1 MALDLARD
9 LNEAQL
15 AAVEYIGGPEL
26 VIAGAGSGKTRVIT
40 YKIAYLLEKGYS
52 PYGIM
57 ALTFTNKAANEMRER
72 VCAMVGEEVASK
84 LWMGTFHSIFARI
97 LRRHAEL
104 IGYKS
109 NFTIYDSADSKSLI
123 SSIIKELKLDS
134 KTYRPGQV
142 AADISQ
148 AKNNLYSPEDYA
160 ADETIAQGNRYTHT
174 PEMPRIYTMY
184 RDRCRVAGAMDFD
197 DLLFYINV
205 LFRDNPDILAKYK
218 EYFKYIL
225 VDEYQD
231 TNFAQHV
238 IIRQL
243 CAPDGRL
250 CVVGDDAQ
258 SIYAFRGA
266 NIRNILDLKK
276 TFPSLRTFKL
286 EENYR
291 STKNILAAANSLIA
305 ANVEQIKKNIYSNNE
320 VGERVEVLQAYNDY
334 EEAYAIA
341 SRAMQVRRKYHL
353 NYNDIAVLY
362 RTNAQSRVLEEA
374 LRARSIPY
382 RIYGGLAF
390 YQRKEIKDAVAF
402 FRLSINPD
410 DDEALT
416 RVVNV
421 PKRGIG
427 DTTVGKLRTAA
438 IEHRVSIYTVMCDPE
453 AYGVKITK
461 GTLAKLDAFTGMVQ
475 DFADKNAG
483 TEADELAA
491 HIIETT
497 GLLKQYISDNTPEC
511 VSKRENLYEL
521 MNAVKAFSARM
532 RVDMETPTMT
542 DFLAETSLLSETD
555 SEDGVTDCVTLMTI
569 HSAKGLEFDAV
580 FVAGAEEKLLPSE
593 KCRTAAEVE
602 EERRLMYVAI
612 TRAKQFC
619 MISFATQRTL
629 NGNSGPS
636 AHSRFLSD
644 IDPRYLDKAKGTRIA
659 GKSSSTQPNVRSESS
674 RTSRLIERPSQSK
687 PSVSVRQPVV
697 AEKVTASRT
706 IGITQTPKAQA
717 AATSGDFVC
726 HTLSELKEGM
736 RIDHSSHHQGTIEK
750 IDASGMDAKIVVT
763 FDADGTSRTLLL
775 KFARFKIIQ

>member
-1 MALDLARD
+1 MTLDLARD

-57 ALTFTNKAANEMRER
+57 ALTFTNKAAHEMRER
-72 VCAMVGEEVASK
+72 VCAMVGEEIASK

-142 AADISQ
+142 ASDISQ

-160 ADETIAQGNRYTHT
+160 ADEAIAQGNRYTHT

-305 ANVEQIKKNIYSNNE
+305 ANVEQIKKTIYSNNE

-497 GLLKQYISDNTPEC
+497 GLLKQYISDNEC
-511 VSKRENLYEL
+511 VSQRENLYEL

-532 RVDMETPTMT
+532 RVDMETPSMT

-659 GKSSSTQPNVRSESS
+659 GKSSSTQPNVRSESP
-674 RTSRLIERPSQSK
+674 RTSPLIERPSQSK
-687 PSVSVRQPVV
+687 PSVTVRQPIV

-717 AATSGDFVC
+717 AGASGDFVC
-726 HTLSELKEGM
+726 HTVSELKEGM
-736 RIDHSSHHQGTIEK
+736 RIDHSSHHQGMIEK

-763 FDADGTSRTLLL
+763 FDADGMSRTLLL

>member
-40 YKIAYLLEKGYS
+40 YKIAHLLEKGYS

-142 AADISQ
+142 ASDISQ

-160 ADETIAQGNRYTHT
+160 ADEAIAQGNRYTHT

-276 TFPSLRTFKL
+276 TFPSLRTYKL

-305 ANVEQIKKNIYSNNE
+305 ANVDQIKKTIYSNNE

-438 IEHRVSIYTVMCDPE
+438 IEHRVSIYTVMCEPE

-659 GKSSSTQPNVRSESS
+659 GKSSATQPNVRTES
-674 RTSRLIERPSQSK
+674 RRIERPSQSK
-687 PSVSVRQPVV
+687 PSGTVRQPVV
-697 AEKVTASRT
+697 AEKVTAGRT
-706 IGITQTPKAQA
+706 IGITKTPKAQA

-726 HTLSELKEGM
+726 HSVAELKEGM

-763 FDADGTSRTLLL
+763 FDADGMSRTLLL